1 MRACAF
7 RRADD
12 RAQIVRVGQLVAD
25 DDQRGLAPVFRV
37 FEDLLDRRVGMRRD
51 HGDHALMRARGGKL
65 VELAPV
71 CFNDG
76 GAGFSR
82 HGGQPGKRAVCF
94 SGSDVKLVDGAAC
107 GKRLLYG
114 VAALQ
119 HIFCILRRLLRTAD
133 GRAAVV
139 PVPFFLFHS
148 FSSFRCYNNSQ
159 YSITASFG
167 NLNPNLT
174 IHRKFTCPPQ
184 VLSCKWG
191 MGVIRFVTENSLLK
205 FPTFSQKEGAF
216 FE

>member
-148 FSSFRCYNNSQ
+148 FSS
-159 YSITASFG
+159 
-167 NLNPNLT
+167 
-174 IHRKFTCPPQ
+174 
-184 VLSCKWG
+184 LS
-191 MGVIRFVTENSLLK
+191 
-205 FPTFSQKEGAF
+205 
-216 FE
+216 